1 MRSEFFQ
8 NICFVII
15 QNSNVIFIFQM
26 YLTIHSY
33 GQYFLYPW
41 GYEKLD
47 THDRH
52 ELHNMGR
59 IGAQAIQRVNPRRKY
74 KVGSA
79 AKMLYPAS
87 GNSTEF
93 DLVLEYISLRF

>member
-1 MRSEFFQ
+1 
-8 NICFVII
+8 
-15 QNSNVIFIFQM
+15 M

-52 ELHNMGR
+52 ELHSMGK
-59 IGAQAIQRVNPRRKY
+59 IGAKAIQRVNGRRY

-87 GNSTEF
+87 GNR
-93 DLVLEYISLRF
+93 VIRFA

>member
-1 MRSEFFQ
+1 
-8 NICFVII
+8 
-15 QNSNVIFIFQM
+15 M

-52 ELHNMGR
+52 DLHNMGK
-59 IGAQAIQRVNPRRKY
+59 IGAKAIQRVNGRRY

-87 GNSTEF
+87 GRRITP
-93 DLVLEYISLRF
+93 LHHL